1 MLEIIIIILSTIQS
15 AFGIGLLIIGTPL
28 LLILNY
34 DFFNVLSIL
43 LPCSILISIL
53 QIYNSEVTN
62 NINKKIIYISV
73 PIIIFGTFIIFYY
86 KSYVN
91 FKLFVGLGILCVFI
105 IKFFVKKNITSSVI
119 RKNKKIIFMLIGLFH
134 GLTNAGGSLI
144 SIYFQE
150 IKKNNKKLLQFHI
163 AFSYLFFASTQ
174 YILIN
179 ILSNN
184 IVFNIKN
191 FEILILSAVSYIIG
205 KKIFFHISLKKYLF
219 FLNFMIFL
227 SSLALILS
235 GLNLI

>member
-1 MLEIIIIILSTIQS
+1 
-15 AFGIGLLIIGTPL
+15 
-28 LLILNY
+28 
-34 DFFNVLSIL
+34 
-43 LPCSILISIL
+43 
-53 QIYNSEVTN
+53 
-62 NINKKIIYISV
+62 
-73 PIIIFGTFIIFYY
+73 
-86 KSYVN
+86 
-91 FKLFVGLGILCVFI
+91 
-105 IKFFVKKNITSSVI
+105 
-119 RKNKKIIFMLIGLFH
+119 MLIGLFH

-191 FEILILSAVSYIIG
+191 FEILILSAASYIIG
-205 KKIFFHISLKKYLF
+205 KKIFFHISLSKFLF

-227 SSLALILS
+227 SSLVLILS
-235 GLNLI
+235 GLKLI